1 MNADTR
7 IPHLLYDRWA
17 MTHLTPANVP
27 VVLQTL
33 LPGLD
38 REHQTTKRVIEAIPD
53 AKVDYTPDGISMSA
67 IQLAWHIVT
76 AENRFLEAVINGAF
90 DLTPMTRPD
99 SIKTADA
106 VNRWYAERYAK
117 NAAQLQALPAEKL
130 AKIIDFR
137 GVMQLPA
144 VAYIDFALRHS
155 IHHRGQ
161 LSMYLRPM
169 GAKVPSIYGESYDAR
184 VAREAAQAPA

>member
-1 MNADTR
+1 
-7 IPHLLYDRWA
+7 
-17 MTHLTPANVP
+17 MTHLTPDNVT

-53 AKVDYTPDGISMSA
+53 AKVDYSPDGISMSA
-67 IQLAWHIVT
+67 IGLAWHIVT
-76 AENRFLEAVINGAF
+76 AENRFLEAAVNGAF
-90 DLTPMTRPD
+90 DLNPWPRPE
-99 SIKTADA
+99 SVKTGEA

-117 NAAQLQALPAEKL
+117 NAAQLQALSPEKL
-130 AKIIDFR
+130 VKIVDFR
-137 GVMQLPA
+137 GMMQLPA
-144 VAYIDFALRHS
+144 VAYVDFALRHS

-184 VAREAAQAPA
+184 TAREAAQGKA

>member
-1 MNADTR
+1 
-7 IPHLLYDRWA
+7 
-17 MTHLTPANVP
+17 MTHLTPDNVT

-33 LPGLD
+33 LPSLD

-53 AKVDYTPDGISMSA
+53 AKVDFTPDGISMSA
-67 IQLAWHIVT
+67 INLAWHIVT
-76 AENRFLEAVINGAF
+76 AETRFLEAVVNGAF
-90 DLTPMTRPD
+90 DLTPRPRPD
-99 SIKTADA
+99 AIATGEA
-106 VNRWYAERYAK
+106 VNKWYAERYA
-117 NAAQLQALPAEKL
+117 NAVALLQALATDKL
-130 AKIIDFR
+130 VKTVDFR

-144 VAYIDFALRHS
+144 VAYVDFALRHS

-184 VAREAAQAPA
+184 VARETAQANA

>member
-1 MNADTR
+1 
-7 IPHLLYDRWA
+7 
-17 MTHLTPANVP
+17 MTHLTPDNVN

-33 LPGLD
+33 LPALD
-38 REHQTTKRVIEAIPD
+38 REHPTTKRVIEAIPD
-53 AKVDYTPDGISMSA
+53 AKVDYTPDGIAKSA
-67 IQLAWHIVT
+67 IELAWHIVT

-90 DLTPMTRPD
+90 DLNPWARPD
-99 SIKTADA
+99 SIKTAEA
-106 VNRWYAERYAK
+106 VNRWYAERYAR
-117 NAAQLQALPAEKL
+117 NAAELQKL
-130 AKIIDFR
+130 SPERLVKIVDFR
-137 GVMQLPA
+137 GMMQLPA

-184 VAREAAQAPA
+184 MAREQAAARA

>member
-1 MNADTR
+1 
-7 IPHLLYDRWA
+7 
-17 MTHLTPANVP
+17 MTHLTADHVP

-53 AKVDYTPDGISMSA
+53 AKVDFSPDGVAMTA
-67 IQLAWHIVT
+67 INLAWHIVT

-90 DLTPMTRPD
+90 DLTPMPRPD
-99 SIKTADA
+99 TIKTADA
-106 VNRWYAERYAK
+106 VNRWYAERYSK

-130 AKIIDFR
+130 VKMVDFR
-137 GVMQLPA
+137 GMMQLPA
-144 VAYIDFALRHS
+144 IAYVDFALRHS

-169 GAKVPSIYGESYDAR
+169 GSKVPSIYGESYDAR
-184 VAREAAQAPA
+184 VAREAAQARA

>member
-1 MNADTR
+1 
-7 IPHLLYDRWA
+7 
-17 MTHLTPANVP
+17 MTHLTPDNVT

-53 AKVDYTPDGISMSA
+53 AKVDYSPDGISKSA
-67 IQLAWHIVT
+67 IELAWHIVT
-76 AENRFLEAVINGAF
+76 AENRFLEAVVNGAF
-90 DLTPMTRPD
+90 DLSPVPRPEAV
-99 SIKTADA
+99 KTADA
-106 VNRWYAERYAK
+106 VNRWYVERYSR
-117 NAAQLQALPAEKL
+117 NVAQLQALPTPKL
-130 AKIIDFR
+130 VKMVDFR
-137 GVMQLPA
+137 GMFQMPA

-184 VAREAAQAPA
+184 VAREAAQATA

>member
-1 MNADTR
+1 
-7 IPHLLYDRWA
+7 
-17 MTHLTPANVP
+17 
-27 VVLQTL
+27 LQTL

-53 AKVDYTPDGISMSA
+53 AKAGYSPDGIAKSA
-67 IQLAWHIVT
+67 IDLAWHIVT

-90 DLTPMTRPD
+90 DLTPMPRPD
-99 SIKTADA
+99 AIKTADA

-117 NAAQLQALPAEKL
+117 NLAQLQALPPDKL
-130 AKIIDFR
+130 VKIVDFR

-144 VAYIDFALRHS
+144 IAYVDFALRHS

-184 VAREAAQAPA
+184 MDREAAQSRA